1 MKHSGIILYFTI
13 ITTLCLF
20 IRYTGLCSSPLS
32 CVSFSPTNNFNRI
45 AVRRALSTHI
55 TEHVKEQVKVFH
67 GMKHSP
73 QEHAYRRE
81 ELVKS
86 GINGDDAEDELM
98 YHIDYH
104 GVTTHPSPTP
114 KHGKP

>member
-1 MKHSGIILYFTI
+1 MPYVLNIIKPMFHHHSHASLSNGFIL
-13 ITTLCLF
+13 
-20 IRYTGLCSSPLS
+20 
-32 CVSFSPTNNFNRI
+32 
-45 AVRRALSTHI
+45 
-55 TEHVKEQVKVFH
+55 KMQVFH